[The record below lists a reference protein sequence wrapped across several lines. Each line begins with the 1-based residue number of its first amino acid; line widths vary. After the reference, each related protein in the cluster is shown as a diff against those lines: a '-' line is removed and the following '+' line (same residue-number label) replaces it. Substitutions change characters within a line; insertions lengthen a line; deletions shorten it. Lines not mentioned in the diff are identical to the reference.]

1 LVKFCPECGGELK
14 FDNSTKNM
22 ICKSC
27 GIFASRE
34 KIDELSELRDR
45 SNSDINSRKR
55 MHDDYLD
62 WWQSSKKDK
71 QRQY

>member
-14 FDNSTKNM
+14 MDSSTKNF

-27 GIFASRE
+27 GLYASRD
-34 KIDELSELRDR
+34 KIEELKDKSQ
-45 SNSDINSRKR
+45 INSFDSKKR

-62 WWQSSKKDK
+62 WWQSSKKEK
-71 QRQY
+71 QRN

>member
-14 FDNSTKNM
+14 MDSATKNF

-27 GIFASRE
+27 GLYASRDKME
-34 KIDELSELRDR
+34 ELKDKSH
-45 SNSDINSRKR
+45 INPVDSKRR

-62 WWQSSKKDK
+62 WWQSSKKEK
-71 QRQY
+71 QRN